1 MDDTTKVKLFEQE
14 IARLEREYNHCV
26 EQLDGW
32 CTPNTHQPVVAG
44 VVANYVPAQ
53 SYTNTIIDAHALK
66 KKVEWILESKLCPD
80 WIKSDWFGRTE
91 LYKTPVEYSPS
102 YGTYGGPISN
112 GYLLFHT

>member
-32 CTPNTHQPVVAG
+32 CT
-44 VVANYVPAQ
+44 
-53 SYTNTIIDAHALK
+53 